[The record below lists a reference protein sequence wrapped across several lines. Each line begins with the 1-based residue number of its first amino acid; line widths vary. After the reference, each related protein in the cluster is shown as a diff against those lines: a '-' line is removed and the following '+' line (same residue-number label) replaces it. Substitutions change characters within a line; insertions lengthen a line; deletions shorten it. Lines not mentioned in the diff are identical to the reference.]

1 MTTAVMVLNEKKSDP
16 LFIGLKAYTEE
27 QSHIFFGRDEEIKT
41 LYKLIKA
48 NTITIVFGKSG
59 TGKTSLLNAGVFPKL
74 REIYCLPFR
83 IRLEFFDN
91 SPDLI
96 TQIKQVLKTEI
107 DKYEFHVE
115 SYPATETLWEYF
127 HKEPLWKI
135 ITPVLIFDQFEEIF
149 TLANKSSRFK
159 KQELDTLIEELSDLI
174 ENSIPDKLQN
184 ELINGN
190 EDLDFEY
197 DKQKAKI
204 LFSFREDFLAEIE
217 SITVKI
223 PSVKNSRF
231 RLHPMH
237 GQQAY
242 EVITKTWKKAI
253 DPSEANKIVYFLT
266 NETETESI
274 DVEKKY
280 GKYDIIDVEPSL
292 LSQVCSFIEKER
304 IEEGS
309 DKISAEFLKKHPK
322 DQILRALYNQ
332 SLSESNEVI
341 KLKDQRDGNG
351 KSINALKEFI
361 EDNLITDEGY
371 RTKFALKKI
380 DEKIRPGIEL
390 LKEKYLLREEGE
402 NIELTHDVI
411 VTLVKSD
418 REERRKKLA
427 LAREK
432 KKAKKKMRLIVILV
446 FLAVAATGAVAY
458 TRITAKANKDKKEAF
473 AQRDKAKAESRIII
487 SKNDSLRKDSLNL
500 EKAIA
505 KKKSSLA
512 DSTQNGNAIKEKILV
527 DSITFLIKSINSLN
541 DDYIN
546 NSTIYKDSINTLVKT
561 VIKYKQIE
569 ADLKASLEN
578 IRNENSQPKPPS
590 NDRIT
595 LLENKEKGYISKI
608 TGLEQRIGLLQKSR
622 DSLAAIIANNI
633 VKQPYLYPDLYDPEG
648 KKKIFGYGYDYHNLK
663 RRKKK

>member
-1 MTTAVMVLNEKKSDP
+1 MSTEVMALTVKKTDP

-27 QSHIFFGRDEEIKT
+27 QADIFFGRDEEIKT
-41 LYKLIKA
+41 LYRLIKA

-74 REIYCLPFR
+74 REVYCLPFR
-83 IRLEFFDN
+83 IRLEFFDD

-115 SYPATETLWEYF
+115 SYPTTETLWEYF

-149 TLANKSSRFK
+149 TLANKSCRFK
-159 KQELDTLIEELSDLI
+159 KQELDILIEELSDLV

-231 RLHPMH
+231 RLQPMH

-266 NETETESI
+266 NETETDSI

-280 GKYDIIDVEPSL
+280 GKYDIIEVEPSL

-309 DKISAEFLKKHPK
+309 DKISAEFLKQHPK
-322 DQILRALYNQ
+322 DQILRAIYNQ
-332 SLSESNEVI
+332 AISQANAVITVKDRQEEST
-341 KLKDQRDGNG
+341 
-351 KSINALKEFI
+351 NAVKEFI

-371 RTKFALKKI
+371 RTKFATKKI
-380 DEKIRPGIEL
+380 DRKIRPGIEL
-390 LKEKYLLREEGE
+390 LKEKYLLREEGDH
-402 NIELTHDVI
+402 IELTHDVI

-418 REERRKKLA
+418 REERRKSLA

-432 KKAKKKMRLIVILV
+432 KKAKKKMRLIVLLV
-446 FLAVAATGAVAY
+446 FIAVTAIGAVAY
-458 TRITAKANKDKKEAF
+458 TRITAKANKDKEDAIKQTIKIEG
-473 AQRDKAKAESRIII
+473 
-487 SKNDSLRKDSLNL
+487 KNDSLKNISLKL
-500 EKAIA
+500 DTAIA
-505 KKKSSLA
+505 KKRA
-512 DSTQNGNAIKEKILV
+512 LV
-527 DSITFLIKSINSLN
+527 APTAKDTVATTRVFIDSIRNLN
-541 DDYIN
+541 DKISYLNNDYTN
-546 NSTIYKDSINTLVKT
+546 NSKVYKDSINTLVQT
-561 VIKYKQIE
+561 VTRYKEIE
-569 ADLKASLEN
+569 ADLKESLET
-578 IRNENSQPKPPS
+578 IRNEKSKENPASS
-590 NDRIT
+590 DRIT
-595 LLENKEKGYISKI
+595 SLENKEKGYLSKI
-608 TGLEQRIGLLQKSR
+608 SGLEQRIGLLQKSR

-633 VKQPYLYPDLYDPEG
+633 VKQPYFYPDTYDPQN
-648 KKKIFGYGYDYHNLK
+648 KKKIFGYGYDYHNLNK
-663 RRKKK
+663 RKKN